1 MNIGLRFPAEI
12 DIISMLSVVPSTEDF
27 PALLQHMAWWD
38 EQTLPHMMSRGDCAG
53 CAASPA
59 CRWLSVIKAFYRF
72 VFCFDHWFASTSQ
85 SSSLPGSKQLSR
97 KPNAMKGNTKFIPRM
112 SYVRSGRI
120 KGKRRT
126 LLSCVQIPS
135 WTLASIVRERIRNHG
150 FRTQKKRG
158 NWQAARQAG
167 LLRCGWFAMPNM

>member
-1 MNIGLRFPAEI
+1 MIICDKSILSLRF
-12 DIISMLSVVPSTEDF
+12 
-27 PALLQHMAWWD
+27 LLWS
-38 EQTLPHMMSRGDCAG
+38 LICLR
-53 CAASPA
+53 
-59 CRWLSVIKAFYRF
+59 
-72 VFCFDHWFASTSQ
+72 Q

-126 LLSCVQIPS
+126 LLLCVQIPC

-150 FRTQKKRG
+150 FRTQKREGTGRQHGKQASYGAVDSPCRTCKDNAPLSHISTILRGTIHNGEKR
-158 NWQAARQAG
+158 ATAIAG
-167 LLRCGWFAMPNM
+167 VCKPFIIIHDRKLFITKSTKVDCWPTEQRN